1 MKKFAAI
8 FIAAAMLLVFAAC
21 GNGSADL
28 PDMPGEQTGT
38 SGLDL
43 VSTYSR
49 ELAGTSLNVC
59 NWGEYISDG
68 AEGSLNVVKAF
79 QEVTGIKVN
88 YTTFDTNEG
97 LYAKLAAGGA
107 NYDLVIPSDYMIQ
120 RLIAEDQ
127 LEALDFGNIPNAS
140 YVMDEYKGLYFDPTN
155 TYSVPYTIGMVGLI
169 YNEDLVKEAPTSW
182 NALWDKQY
190 EGQILQFASPRDA
203 FGLAQFLLGQEIN
216 STDPAD
222 WRAAAAKLK
231 EQAPLVQTYI
241 ADEVYDI
248 MEGANA
254 AVGPYYAGDYILM
267 NGNNEAL
274 QFVYPEEG
282 TNFFYDSAVIPKG
295 AQNKLAAEMFINFLL
310 EPDVALANAE
320 YIMYATPHKAVREN
334 PEYSLKDSDILYPAT
349 PPKTQVFENLPPEI
363 LSLMSDLWTEVK
375 LAK

>member
-8 FIAAAMLLVFAAC
+8 FIAAAMLLAFAAC
-21 GNGSADL
+21 GSGNAGL
-28 PDMPGEQTGT
+28 PELPGEQTGT
-38 SGLDL
+38 SELEL

-49 ELAGTSLNVC
+49 DLAGTSLNVC

-120 RLIAEDQ
+120 RLVAENQ
-127 LEALDFGNIPNAS
+127 LEALDFANIPNAS
-140 YVMDEYKGLYFDPTN
+140 YVMDEYKGRYFDPDD

-182 NALWDKQY
+182 NALWDKRY
-190 EGQILQFASPRDA
+190 AGQILQFASPRDA

-216 STDPAD
+216 STDPAV

-254 AVGPYYAGDYILM
+254 AMGPYYAGDYILM
-267 NGNNEAL
+267 NGNNESL

-295 AQNKLAAEMFINFLL
+295 AQNKQAAEMFINFLL

-334 PEYSLKDSDILYPAT
+334 PEYSLRDSDILYPAT
-349 PPKTQVFENLPPEI
+349 PPKTQEFENLPPEI
-363 LSLMSDLWTEVK
+363 LRLMSDLWTEVK